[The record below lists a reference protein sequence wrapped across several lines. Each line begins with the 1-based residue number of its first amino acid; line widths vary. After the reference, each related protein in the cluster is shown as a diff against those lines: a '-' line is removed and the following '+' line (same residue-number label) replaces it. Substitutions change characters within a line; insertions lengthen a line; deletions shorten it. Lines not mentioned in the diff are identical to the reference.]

1 MNFPPKY
8 IFHFQ
13 EIDLSSVEADSSE
26 GATTV
31 VVTYDECDDVMNMD
45 VSENPVEVN
54 FEPS

>member
-31 VVTYDECDDVMNMD
+31 VVTYDECDGVMGMD